1 MNILSQTSNRNTLL
15 RTLKSRTIDSM
26 LWWIALVIFP
36 IATVLWW
43 IWPSKLYGDR
53 MNEGW
58 KVFAWILYIP
68 LYVGLVL
75 SKMLLMLF
83 VFLCAIDS
91 SFGQATVTKDNI
103 EPPRYSTVNDF
114 YKLTGVEFPELK
126 LVDSLFYDDGFLP
139 SYIYH
144 EYKFV
149 VHEDIVKDFHKRLDE
164 ACEYDSKHWNVEAEE
179 VNQITSKQKKY
190 SYWIY
195 PDSEPVDR
203 CRGNCDRMVKM
214 DDGSVVEDWD
224 GNYVSVEVVNDTV
237 ILRYGWL
244 R

>member
-1 MNILSQTSNRNTLL
+1 
-15 RTLKSRTIDSM
+15 M

-53 MNEGW
+53 MNKGW

-68 LYVGLVL
+68 ICVGLVL
-75 SKMLLMLF
+75 SKILLMLF

-144 EYKFV
+144 EYMFV
-149 VHEDIVKDFHKRLDE
+149 VHEDLVKDFHKRLDK
-164 ACEYDSKHWNVEAEE
+164 ACEYDSKHWSIAEGDE
-179 VNQITSKQKKY
+179 TDWARVAHSGIDVSVNQIMENQKIY

-195 PDSEPVDR
+195 PDTEPVDR
-203 CRGNCDRMVKM
+203 SRGNCDRMTMV
-214 DDGSVVEDWD
+214 DGAVVEDWD
-224 GNYVSVEVVNDTV
+224 GNFVSVKVVNDVV
-237 ILRYGWL
+237 ILRYGWV